1 MEGCEGL
8 GTINSE
14 TVNRL
19 PARIQRD
26 TELTKTEPLLQR
38 ESHSRCSFPLE
49 QRSANCKSVSS
60 LLVTC
65 FGQYSFLGT
74 LRSFIYILWLETMQT
89 YSLRVLEV
97 RSSTSVTLKQS
108 QSANR
113 VGLLFGGSRGK
124 SILLLYFSFQWLPVS
139 FDL

>member
-1 MEGCEGL
+1 M
-8 GTINSE
+8 
-14 TVNRL
+14 
-19 PARIQRD
+19 
-26 TELTKTEPLLQR
+26 
-38 ESHSRCSFPLE
+38 
-49 QRSANCKSVSS
+49 KSVSS

-74 LRSFIYILWLETMQT
+74 QLRSFIYILWLETMQT

-113 VGLLFGGSRGK
+113 VVAFGGSRGK
-124 SILLLYFSFQWLPVS
+124 IYSLAYFSFQWLPVS